1 MRSHTKHLSDDE
13 IEAEVLATRDD
24 PAAWELVAV
33 VPPATSPRPAWMLRR
48 KHLDLAAKFHVLSVL
63 HRFGLEANLSWAQ
76 PDNVDITVLG
86 RNGRTVTVDVK
97 TVDGSRDWL
106 VDQFSPRKH
115 HYVVIV
121 AFSSEEADEIKTPAA
136 YIVAS
141 EDLRKFLTRR
151 RLTAISLDMLSQ
163 EFDALD
169 AWQLIITEQ
178 AA

>member
-1 MRSHTKHLSDDE
+1 MRSRTQHLNDDQ

-24 PAAWELVAV
+24 PSAWELLTP

-86 RNGRTVTVDVK
+86 RNGQTVTIDVK
-97 TVDGSRDWL
+97 TVDGAREWL
-106 VDQFSPRKH
+106 VDQFSQRKR

-121 AFSSEEADEIKTPAA
+121 AFSPEGANEILAPSA

-141 EDLRKFLTRR
+141 DELRKFLSRR
-151 RLTAISLDMLSQ
+151 HLTAISLETLSQ
-163 EFDALD
+163 EFSALD
-169 AWQLIITEQ
+169 AWQLIISEQ

>member
-1 MRSHTKHLSDDE
+1 MKPRIEHLTDDQ
-13 IEAEVLATRDD
+13 IEAEVLATRGD
-24 PAAWELVAV
+24 PSAWELLPP
-33 VPPATSPRPAWMLRR
+33 VPPSNSPRPAWMLRR

-63 HRFGLEANLSWAQ
+63 HRFGLEANLSLAQ

-106 VDQFSPRKH
+106 VDQFSTRKH

-121 AFSSEEADEIKTPAA
+121 AFSSEEADEIKTPSA

-141 EDLRKFLTRR
+141 EDLRKFLSRR
-151 RLTAISLDMLSQ
+151 RLTAISLEVLSQ

-169 AWQLIITEQ
+169 AWQLIVSEQ